1 MRQTCVTSF
10 EHVGVPHH
18 FPFKDLMMYSGTIRA
33 SVLDNDISESILF
46 QSHGPNYILEK
57 CHFIHTNGSA

>member
-1 MRQTCVTSF
+1 
-10 EHVGVPHH
+10 
-18 FPFKDLMMYSGTIRA
+18 MYSGTIRA
-33 SVLDNDISESILF
+33 SVLDNDISEFILF